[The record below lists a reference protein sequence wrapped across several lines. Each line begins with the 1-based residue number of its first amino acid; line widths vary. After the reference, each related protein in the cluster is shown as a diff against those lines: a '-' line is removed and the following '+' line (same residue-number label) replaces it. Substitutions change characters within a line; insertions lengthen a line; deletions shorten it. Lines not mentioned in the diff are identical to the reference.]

1 MVYAGANASSFQAAS
16 RALLELADITITPE
30 RVRRATTRH
39 GKERCEVSERLTKAF
54 LGKDIPHQMHQGPA
68 DKAAPSLAVVMS
80 DGGRYQRLERNEKPL
95 QAESHWKESRIA
107 VLLTMQSMAHESD
120 PAPELPEFL
129 QDVSIAKKLAE
140 IGDIG
145 GENPH
150 PNSQGTH
157 VEPPWQ
163 RPELLSKDV
172 IASGKSWK
180 EFGPTVASAAWYAG
194 FFKAEQKVFVSDG
207 SSAIEAMHGEWFS
220 NFTSVLDLM
229 HALSYSLAAARALHS
244 EPDQAWSCY
253 RQWATWIWQGKVDL
267 VIEALRAHE
276 LLLGPPPAEA
286 AEKDARAV
294 IRRSRIYY
302 QNHRD
307 RMNYPEYRKQG
318 YPLTSAIMESTVKQ
332 VNQRVKGS
340 DKFWSTAGGEAVLRL
355 RGDYLSDS
363 RPMDS
368 HWQHFQRS
376 ADGCR
381 TYNLSS

>member
-1 MVYAGANASSFQAAS
+1 
-16 RALLELADITITPE
+16 
-30 RVRRATTRH
+30 
-39 GKERCEVSERLTKAF
+39 
-54 LGKDIPHQMHQGPA
+54 
-68 DKAAPSLAVVMS
+68 
-80 DGGRYQRLERNEKPL
+80 
-95 QAESHWKESRIA
+95 
-107 VLLTMQSMAHESD
+107 MQ
-120 PAPELPEFL
+120 
-129 QDVSIAKKLAE
+129 
-140 IGDIG
+140 
-145 GENPH
+145 
-150 PNSQGTH
+150 
-157 VEPPWQ
+157 
-163 RPELLSKDV
+163 
-172 IASGKSWK
+172 
-180 EFGPTVASAAWYAG
+180 
-194 FFKAEQKVFVSDG
+194 
-207 SSAIEAMHGEWFS
+207 GEWFS

-244 EPDQAWSCY
+244 EPDQAWNCY

-267 VIEALRAHE
+267 VIEALRANE
-276 LLLGPPPAEA
+276 LLLGPPPPEA